1 MILRGFFYYLVV
13 WSLVGYSL
21 LAGINHA
28 IGLDNSVVSLGF
40 RAIGGVCAA
49 ALIAFAARRRFDF
62 NLLMILIFTVAYAT
76 QLTLTLHLR
85 QEPSAQEPIDYWAWA
100 MGGCIFPALATYLC
114 LTEDK
119 RDWLFRLVLAVS
131 ALSTVMML
139 LLGNSMTYLP
149 SGMGIDTG
157 RWSIPTFNPIAMGH
171 LGVTTILVS
180 FGWFLNQRRMKVK
193 QLAIVGGLV
202 AAGALLLLL
211 ANSRGP
217 LVSLGACLFTLALSR
232 FNRKRT
238 AAILIISGFG
248 VAVLFATQYELIYE
262 GILRRFSMVST
273 GQDQATELRLIAI
286 NGAWDQFLTSPLMG
300 DGIEERNTGFY
311 PHNVILEALMTTG
324 LIGAIPFVL
333 LLTKATH
340 ASWTIMRKHEEFIWL
355 ALIQVQYLIAAQLS
369 GAIYQA
375 TSLWVSVAAVLAV
388 SSKGFFSTSDQTS
401 KRKRRPL
408 VTSPARPA
416 FAGPVR

>member
-1 MILRGFFYYLVV
+1 
-13 WSLVGYSL
+13 
-21 LAGINHA
+21 
-28 IGLDNSVVSLGF
+28 
-40 RAIGGVCAA
+40 
-49 ALIAFAARRRFDF
+49 
-62 NLLMILIFTVAYAT
+62 
-76 QLTLTLHLR
+76 
-85 QEPSAQEPIDYWAWA
+85 
-100 MGGCIFPALATYLC
+100 
-114 LTEDK
+114 
-119 RDWLFRLVLAVS
+119 
-131 ALSTVMML
+131 
-139 LLGNSMTYLP
+139 
-149 SGMGIDTG
+149 
-157 RWSIPTFNPIAMGH
+157 
-171 LGVTTILVS
+171 
-180 FGWFLNQRRMKVK
+180 
-193 QLAIVGGLV
+193 
-202 AAGALLLLL
+202 
-211 ANSRGP
+211 

-238 AAILIISGFG
+238 AAILIISVTG
-248 VAVLFATQYELIYE
+248 VAVLLATQYELIYE

-333 LLTKATH
+333 LLIKATH

-388 SSKGFFSTSDQTS
+388 SSKGFFLTSDQTS
-401 KRKRRPL
+401 KRKRRPI